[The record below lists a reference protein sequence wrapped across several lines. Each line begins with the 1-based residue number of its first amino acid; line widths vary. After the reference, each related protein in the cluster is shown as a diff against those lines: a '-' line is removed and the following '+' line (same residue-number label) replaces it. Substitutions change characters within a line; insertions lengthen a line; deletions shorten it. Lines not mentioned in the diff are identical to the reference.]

1 MAPTDRVVR
10 RLPIEGGWLPL
21 VALWAVPTG
30 LGAAGLFAAGLP
42 TAAIGGVA
50 LAGVAAVAAIRVAAG
65 RAHEAAGVEP
75 VTAATAVTTL
85 RASALALLGAY
96 LVVDPATGPSASDWL
111 AGGLFAVAAGGDAV
125 DGAVAR
131 ATGAVTEL
139 GAELDVEVDGATV
152 LVGAAAAVVS
162 GAAPVPFLAVGL
174 ARPLF
179 AYGLRRRRRR
189 GLPTHD
195 LRPSRLR
202 RPIGAATMVAT
213 WLALSPVPD
222 AGLSRVL
229 TAAVTVPVAASF
241 VRDWLVV
248 SGRL

>member
-1 MAPTDRVVR
+1 
-10 RLPIEGGWLPL
+10 
-21 VALWAVPTG
+21 
-30 LGAAGLFAAGLP
+30 
-42 TAAIGGVA
+42 
-50 LAGVAAVAAIRVAAG
+50 
-65 RAHEAAGVEP
+65 EP

-96 LVVDPATGPSASDWL
+96 LVVDPAATAGGGDGWL
-111 AGGLFAVAAGGDAV
+111 AGALFAVAAGGDAV

-131 ATGAVTEL
+131 ATDAVTEL

-152 LVGAAAAVVS
+152 LVGATVAVVA
-162 GAAPVPFLAVGL
+162 GAAPVAFLAVGL

-195 LRPSRLR
+195 LRPSRVR
-202 RPIGAATMVAT
+202 RPIGAATMLAT
-213 WLALSPVPD
+213 WLALSPVPGTG
-222 AGLSRVL
+222 ASRLL
-229 TAAVTVPVAASF
+229 TAVATVPVVASF
-241 VRDWLVV
+241 VRDWLVA